1 MTLNLKWDELEIKKS
16 QQNEIIKLDD
26 IIINSLKTKLNF
38 EKVMGI

>member
-16 QQNEIIKLDD
+16 TKNETIKLDEN
-26 IIINSLKTKLNF
+26 IIKSLKTKLNF